1 MSHYREIITKA
12 VVAKG
17 RKFTKSCETIKPA
30 HCPSSILG
38 CWLINHHYT
47 AKKVGKTVHISGSF
61 DVSVW
66 YSYNNNTKTD
76 VATETVKYTD
86 VVKLKYRDPNCHD
99 DREIVVKVIQQPNC
113 VEACI
118 ASCGK
123 NVEVE
128 VEKEFFVEVIGETKV
143 CVAISPNSEACD
155 DDDWFCDVDDDEFEE
170 INPDFIINSDCD

>member
-17 RKFTKSCETIKPA
+17 RKFTKSCETIKPD

-47 AKKVGKTVHISGSF
+47 AKKVGRTVHISGSF

-66 YSYNNNTKTD
+66 YSHNKNTKTA
-76 VATETVKYTD
+76 VVTERVEYTD

-113 VEACI
+113 IEACI
-118 ASCGK
+118 TASGQK
-123 NVEVE
+123 VEVE
-128 VEKEFFVEVIGETKV
+128 VEKEFFVEIIGETKI
-143 CVAISPNSEACD
+143 CVAVSPGNDCD